1 MFGAI
6 DISTSG
12 LVAQR
17 IRQTTAA
24 MNIAM
29 ADVPD
34 SVEPDGGPYKRRS
47 VIFSAGSQPNAPA
60 ETGVHVSAIEKQA
73 VYRTKYD
80 PKNPYANKDGYV
92 KLPGITPTIEMV
104 NMMEATRA
112 YEANLTAVEVSKA
125 MLNSSLRLLA

>member
-17 IRQTTAA
+17 IRQNTIA
-24 MNIAM
+24 MNIAN
-29 ADVPD
+29 ADVVN
-34 SVEPDGGPYKRRS
+34 SPDGGPYQRRS
-47 VIFSAGSQPNAPA
+47 VIFSVGSQPNDPV
-60 ETGVHVSAIEKQA
+60 ETGVHVSAIEKQE
-73 VYRTKYD
+73 VYRWEYD
-80 PKNPYANKDGYV
+80 PNNPYANQDGYV
-92 KLPGITPTIEMV
+92 KLPGIEPLVEMV
-104 NMMEATRA
+104 NLMEAARA

>member
-17 IRQTTAA
+17 IRSNTIA

-29 ADVPD
+29 ADV
-34 SVEPDGGPYKRRS
+34 VETPEGGPYQRRN
-47 VIFSAGSQPNAPA
+47 VIFSEGIQPNDP
-60 ETGVHVSAIEKQA
+60 TKRGVHVSAIEKQD
-73 VYRTKYD
+73 VYRWEYD
-80 PKNPYANKDGYV
+80 PKHPYANQDGYV
-92 KLPGITPTIEMV
+92 KLPGIEPTVEMV
-104 NMMEATRA
+104 NLMEASRA